1 MSLKVKCG
9 RNYQSSSRN
18 FSKKVRPSDSCFSQ
32 VSRFDYDH
40 IAECPSFIDTLF
52 TVLRTKSYLPY
63 ATSSTP
69 IFPTTT
75 PSVDTG
81 IPIPLDGLIS
91 PSIPT
96 QSERTRKRSIE
107 HDEHD
112 GRPPSKGPRLSGDG
126 QSRYMNGRGDG
137 RSWQGRG
144 DGFGSE
150 GHVGAGMMGPGM
162 GMDMDGTGS
171 MAYMN
176 GRRSQAYRPP
186 DLRRGI
192 CRDYHSKH
200 MVVSTR
206 FSGSLV

>member
-1 MSLKVKCG
+1 MSLKVKCE
-9 RNYQSSSRN
+9 RNYQYSWRSS
-18 FSKKVRPSDSCFSQ
+18 SKKVRPSDF
-32 VSRFDYDH
+32 RFCVASPFDRYH

-63 ATSSTP
+63 ATTSTP

-96 QSERTRKRSIE
+96 QSERTRKRSME

-137 RSWQGRG
+137 RGWQGRG
-144 DGFGSE
+144 DGPVNE
-150 GHVGAGMMGPGM
+150 GHIGTGMMGM
-162 GMDMDGTGS
+162 GMDMDGAGG

-186 DLRRGI
+186 DLRRGV
-192 CRDYHSKH
+192 CRDYHSKPT
-200 MVVSTR
+200 VVSSPS
-206 FSGSLV
+206 FDSLE